1 MHQIKLF
8 KGVEG
13 ALGELEADVNAWLK
27 NLKGEVVNISG
38 NIAPQ
43 SQAAGEAMGLGKGFS
58 PSDVIVVIHYTT

>member
-8 KGVEG
+8 KGIEG
-13 ALGELEADVNAWLK
+13 ALGELEVEINAWLK
-27 NLKGEVVNISG
+27 ELKGEVINISG

-43 SQAAGEAMGLGKGFS
+43 SQTSGDAVGLGKGFT